1 MFQIIQEAALPK
13 LSQTSLYSKFDE
25 KSGITDNIKAEIKS
39 SADNVVPPEDIPE
52 IISLMKL
59 NGDSIVKK
67 SIESYKAGNIVI
79 IFNKTTSKIP
89 STLPFVIINQ
99 QGMTKA
105 FVFADKVIDNINSPN
120 EYTKLM
126 AVLEAAYL
134 ALMLNKKPDTFIM
147 NRNLML
153 TLCNV
158 YTLMTATP
166 LEQKL
171 YMKGDNLVKALLYI
185 IAYFYKIIDGDTLSV
200 DSIPYK
206 RIISDKVDPLLAKQ
220 IVDEVK
226 NNEDTTFMGLL
237 EMITKINPLRYKDL
251 KSMYLSYFTQACGIS
266 LIFALENISYL
277 FILITSACYKT
288 TITAYGLNKTV
299 VMPVKKSITLLTS
312 MNL

>member
-1 MFQIIQEAALPK
+1 MFQIIQEAVLPK

-134 ALMLNKKPDTFIM
+134 ALMLNKKPDTFIL
-147 NRNLML
+147 NRNLM
-153 TLCNV
+153 
-158 YTLMTATP
+158 
-166 LEQKL
+166 
-171 YMKGDNLVKALLYI
+171 
-185 IAYFYKIIDGDTLSV
+185 
-200 DSIPYK
+200 
-206 RIISDKVDPLLAKQ
+206 
-220 IVDEVK
+220 
-226 NNEDTTFMGLL
+226 
-237 EMITKINPLRYKDL
+237 
-251 KSMYLSYFTQACGIS
+251 
-266 LIFALENISYL
+266 
-277 FILITSACYKT
+277 
-288 TITAYGLNKTV
+288 
-299 VMPVKKSITLLTS
+299 
-312 MNL
+312 

>member
-1 MFQIIQEAALPK
+1 MFQIIQEAVLPK

-134 ALMLNKKPDTFIM
+134 ALMLNKKPDTFIL

-206 RIISDKVDPLLAKQ
+206 RIISDKIDPLLAKQ

-251 KSMYLSYFTQACGIS
+251 KSMYLSYFTQTCGIS

>member
-1 MFQIIQEAALPK
+1 MFQIIQEAVLPK

-134 ALMLNKKPDTFIM
+134 ALMLNKKPDTFIL

-251 KSMYLSYFTQACGIS
+251 KSMYLSYFTQTCGIS

>member
-1 MFQIIQEAALPK
+1 MFQIIQEAVLPK

-134 ALMLNKKPDTFIM
+134 ALMLNKKPDTIIM

-251 KSMYLSYFTQACGIS
+251 KSMYLSYFTQVCGIS